1 MESIKNFIDAYAFS
15 EMSGQYYGTYND
27 MHMVIK
33 KEDAHASVYL
43 YLDLPPAGRKE
54 RRELVAEMNARG
66 ERLGVKVYDSEDK
79 IGFLKI
85 ILSENGDVS
94 NDLERFLMECD
105 LLLRPYGREMGL
117 LCAYCRKEMQDVR
130 PEYKMEN
137 GLVVPVCPDCVNLES
152 AGKAK
157 KADNRRTI
165 EKKRMTKGLIGAAI
179 GCAISAVLWTVVGLG
194 GSFLVNII
202 AALLS
207 VFLIKFLF
215 EKMSRVPNRLTS
227 VTILAFSLFALL
239 IGSAVGY
246 TVNTN
251 QYHESMR
258 ETASYMEAYGVSDPE
273 IPYYGDLMEDAK
285 NGVYDDITLI
295 DAYKD
300 PAYYRGIVV
309 SVVAV
314 VIASVGSDSLNLKM
328 RKRR

>member
-1 MESIKNFIDAYAFS
+1 MKGILDFAERYAFT
-15 EMSGQYYGTYND
+15 EMNGLFYGMFSD
-27 MHMVIK
+27 MHMNL
-33 KEDAHASVYL
+33 KEEGNVLSAYL
-43 YLDLPPAGRKE
+43 YLDLPPAGRKA
-54 RRELVAEMNARG
+54 RRELESQMNEKGDRYGA
-66 ERLGVKVYDSEDK
+66 KVCENSPN
-79 IGFLKI
+79 GFLKI
-85 ILSENGDVS
+85 EIK
-94 NDLERFLMECD
+94 NDSDAGMNLDRFLTECD

-117 LCAYCRKEMQDVR
+117 LCAYCRKEMQDIK

-137 GLVVPVCPDCVNLES
+137 GFVVPVCPDCVNLES

-157 KADNRRTI
+157 KGDNRRTI
-165 EKKRMTKGLIGAAI
+165 EKKRMTRGLTGAFIGSI
-179 GCAISAVLWTVVGLG
+179 ISMVLWAVVGLG

-202 AALLS
+202 ASLIS

-239 IGSAVGY
+239 IGSAVGF

-258 ETASYMEAYGVSDPE
+258 ETARYMESYGVSDPE
-273 IPYYGDLMEDAK
+273 IPYYGELAMDVE
-285 NGVYDDITLI
+285 NGVYDDITII

-300 PAYYRGIVV
+300 PAYYKGIVV

-314 VIASVGSDSLNLKM
+314 IIASVGSDSLNLKS

>member
-1 MESIKNFIDAYAFS
+1 MTFLKEFIDAYAFS

-27 MHMVIK
+27 MHMVLK
-33 KEDAHASVYL
+33 KEDASVSVYL

-54 RRELVAEMNARG
+54 RRDLISEMNARG
-66 ERLGVKVYDSEDK
+66 ERLGAKVYDSEENK
-79 IGFLKI
+79 GFLKI
-85 ILSENGDVS
+85 ALNDDEDVS
-94 NDLERFLMECD
+94 NALERFLMECD

-117 LCAYCRKEMQDVR
+117 LCAYCRKEMQDVK

-165 EKKRMTKGLIGAAI
+165 EKKRMIRGLAGAAA
-179 GCAISAVLWTVVGLG
+179 GCAISVVLWTVVGLG

-239 IGSAVGY
+239 IGRAVGY
-246 TVNTN
+246 TVSTN
-251 QYHESMR
+251 QYYESMR

-273 IPYYGDLMEDAK
+273 IPYYGELMADVE
-285 NGVYDDITLI
+285 NGVYDDITII

-300 PAYYRGIVV
+300 PDYYKGIVV

-328 RKRR
+328 RRRR